1 MTFFKVGRN
10 LNAIFAFYIMMQLVV
25 YIISYPL
32 LWLFS
37 KLPMRALYGVSD
49 VLFLILYYVIG
60 YRKKIVRYNL
70 RLSFP
75 ERTESELRRI
85 EKETLRHFVDVFM
98 EMIKSFSI
106 TEKELKKRV
115 ILTNPEL
122 PDAYF
127 EKDQSIILVSGH
139 YANWEWVSSTVETSI
154 KYNLSVAYKKISNEY
169 FDRLIKK
176 KRNQFGVTV
185 VPTKEF
191 YGYILN
197 SLKNKRY
204 QAYGFIADQSPKLK
218 QIKYWGTFM
227 GIEVPVINGP
237 EVIAR
242 KLDLP
247 VIYFHT
253 ERIKRGFYKSSFVLL
268 EENSKESKLNQI
280 TNKFILELE
289 KQIRKNPEYYFW
301 THKRFKHMKKTSV

>member
-1 MTFFKVGRN
+1 
-10 LNAIFAFYIMMQLVV
+10 MQLVV